1 EISISL
7 EILTVNS
14 PGWFSRFFN
23 TKKNKQ
29 YKASLSQKLGEYEN
43 VKKSIRLIIGN
54 VDSKEIERKGC
65 TKKILQQQVDIQSK
79 ELEKRKLLEQ
89 LDAYKT
95 EFKGYHLPEVTDD
108 IEGHDRQRH
117 ACWQHETINELR
129 SDI

>member
-1 EISISL
+1 
-7 EILTVNS
+7 
-14 PGWFSRFFN
+14 
-23 TKKNKQ
+23 
-29 YKASLSQKLGEYEN
+29 
-43 VKKSIRLIIGN
+43 KKSIRLIIGN

-89 LDAYKT
+89 LDAYRT
-95 EFKGYHLPEVTDD
+95 EFKVYHLPEVTDD

-129 SDI
+129 SDIYSAALQLHEAWLIEASKQST